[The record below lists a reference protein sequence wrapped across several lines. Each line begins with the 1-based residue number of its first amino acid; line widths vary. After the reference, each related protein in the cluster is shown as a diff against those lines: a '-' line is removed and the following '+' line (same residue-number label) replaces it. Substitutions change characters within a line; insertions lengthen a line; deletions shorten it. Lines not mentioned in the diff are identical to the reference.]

1 MIRLDFKRNIKY
13 WMVVAILL
21 LGDLLAGWIAFS
33 LTIIP
38 YYKELN
44 LSSSVLWISF
54 SGSQLLWII
63 LFYVNG
69 RYRVD
74 PTLSRFDEIQ
84 TLFKITLTVTIITV
98 ICFEIFRVPVGI
110 PGRIFLQYWILFVT
124 GLSIGRLLVR
134 QTQKSFLKR
143 GFGMKNTVIVGVS
156 ERAEKVARQLSGSNM
171 GYNLVGFVTP
181 DSGVSEKSR
190 GDFAGRPVLGSLN
203 SLSETIHES
212 DVSEVIVALDRPN
225 HDRLLDIITIAN
237 GNPVSL
243 KIIPDMYEVVSGL
256 ARTEQL
262 FGVPLVQINPE
273 IMTKQQRFLKRLID
287 IVFASL
293 VLVPLFPIWLIFSI
307 AIKIDSRG
315 PILYRQERLGL
326 NGRRYMLNKFRS
338 MVHNAESHTGPIWA
352 KEGDP
357 RITHVGWLLRRF
369 RLDEIPQFIN
379 VLMGDMSVVGPR
391 PERPYFVQKLMDEF
405 PFYYRRYKV
414 RPGITGWAQ
423 IKHSYDSTVDDVRQ
437 KLKYDFFYI
446 ENLSLSLDFLIMLRT
461 AVVMLSGRGQ

>member
-1 MIRLDFKRNIKY
+1 MSRLDFIRNYKY
-13 WMVVAILL
+13 WLVVVVLI
-21 LGDLLAGWIAFS
+21 GVDIVAGWIAFS
-33 LTIIP
+33 LALIP
-38 YYKELN
+38 YYIEFN
-44 LSSSVLWISF
+44 LSSTIMWLSF
-54 SGSQLLWII
+54 SMIQLFWMI

-84 TLFKITLTVTIITV
+84 TLFKITLATTILAV
-98 ICFEIFRVPVGI
+98 ICYEIFRMPVRI
-110 PGRIFLQYWILFVT
+110 PGRAFLQYWIIFIT
-124 GLSIGRLLVR
+124 GLSIGRLVVR
-134 QTQKSFLKR
+134 QAQKFSLKR
-143 GFGMKNTVIVGVS
+143 GYGRKNTLIVGVND
-156 ERAEKVARQLSGSNM
+156 RAKKVARQLSKSSM
-171 GYNLVGFVTP
+171 GYHLVGYITSDP
-181 DSGVSEKSR
+181 DEDNINEVDGKS
-190 GDFAGRPVLGSLN
+190 VLGSLN
-203 SLSETIHES
+203 SI
-212 DVSEVIVALDRPN
+212 DKVIPKYNVSEVIVALEKPN

-237 GNPVSL
+237 GYPVSL

-262 FGVPLVQINPE
+262 YGVPLVQINPE
-273 IMTKQQRFLKRLID
+273 IMTSQQRILKRLID
-287 IVFASL
+287 IVVAFL

-307 AIKIDSRG
+307 AIKINSKG

-357 RITHVGWLLRRF
+357 RITIVGRFLRRF

-379 VLMGDMSVVGPR
+379 VLKGDMSVVGPR

-423 IKHSYDSTVDDVRQ
+423 IKHSYDSTVDDVKQ

-446 ENLSLSLDFLIMLRT
+446 ENLSLSLDFLIMFRT
-461 AVVMLSGRGQ
+461 AIVMLSGKGQ